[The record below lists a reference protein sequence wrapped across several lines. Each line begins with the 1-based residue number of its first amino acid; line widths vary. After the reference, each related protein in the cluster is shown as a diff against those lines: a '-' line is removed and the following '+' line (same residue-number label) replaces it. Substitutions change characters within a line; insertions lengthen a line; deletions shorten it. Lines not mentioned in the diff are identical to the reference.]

1 MVRITSRRITTAEGA
16 MRTMI
21 SRAGILGVAL
31 TLLACGGGDDSF
43 SPTAET
49 VAGNYTARVFTL
61 TSSVGTTDLLALG
74 ATVVVSLEPGGTT
87 TGRLFVPGGA
97 EDGGDLDEDLAGT
110 WSLSGTTVTFNQG
123 SDTFIRDADFTA
135 GPDNLIGEGVFGG
148 ATVRLVLQKSK

>member
-1 MVRITSRRITTAEGA
+1 
-16 MRTMI
+16 MRTLI

-31 TLLACGGGDDSF
+31 ALVACGGGDDSF
-43 SPTAET
+43 SPTSAT
-49 VAGNYTARVFTL
+49 VAGDYTARVFTL

-110 WSLSGTTVTFNQG
+110 WSLTGNTVTFNQS